1 MPLGDFLLAFVC
13 TIEKVTQWVNLVYLT
28 PGSEIDEGVAKTKV
42 FAELGI
48 ERGTSGLKPST
59 PSTRLSLGDRC

>member
-1 MPLGDFLLAFVC
+1 M
-13 TIEKVTQWVNLVYLT
+13 NLVYLT